1 MKALTWVAVA
11 VPIRPLAWEHP
22 YATSSIIKENKN
34 ILIVTSFIRMW
45 KGEKKKEESKERE
58 GRKGRRERE
67 RKRKKERERREGGR
81 EKEGKRDR
89 RKEGRKEEKN
99 LSVI

>member
-67 RKRKKERERREGGR
+67 KHLLWIIKPCLLECQTRKNM
-81 EKEGKRDR
+81 DQQF
-89 RKEGRKEEKN
+89 N
-99 LSVI
+99 CVFPYLA